1 MTAATPAVGRTRRQP
16 LRLPLLRAG
25 GGLAARVLAALM
37 LLTPAAAAEAVPQSQ
52 AEIELSFAPL
62 VKKAAPAVVN
72 IYTRKVVQARAASP
86 FAADPFFRHF
96 FGDDFGLGRPT
107 ERIQNSLGSGV
118 IVAPDGLVVTNH
130 HVVKDSDE
138 ITVVLADRREFNA
151 RIVTSDE
158 RTDLALLRIDP
169 PGEPLPVL
177 ELRDS
182 DEIEVGDLVLAIGN
196 PFGVGQTV
204 TGGIVSALAR
214 THVGIGDFGFFI
226 QTDAAINPGNS
237 GGALVGMDGRLV
249 GINTAIFSRGNGGSI
264 GIGFA
269 IPSNMVAT
277 VIAAER
283 TGGRLVRPWIGA
295 TGQGVTADL
304 ADGLGLDRP
313 GGVIVND
320 LHPAGPAARAGLR
333 VGDVVLA
340 VDGRAVDDPAAL
352 RFRLATLPVGGKAEL
367 AVRRLGRALEI
378 AVDLVAAPED
388 PPRDLTVLDGP
399 HPLTG
404 ATVANLSPALAEELS
419 VDGAWRGVIIVT
431 LRRGSIAHRA
441 GLAPGDILL
450 RVNDREI
457 DSVAALRDVLD
468 RPVSRWRIAFRR
480 AGETRVVVVG

>member
-1 MTAATPAVGRTRRQP
+1 
-16 LRLPLLRAG
+16 LRLPLLCAG
-25 GGLAARVLAALM
+25 GGLAARALAALM
-37 LLTPAAAAEAVPQSQ
+37 LVTAAAVAAEAVPQSRT
-52 AEIELSFAPL
+52 EIELSFAPL

-72 IYTRKVVQARAASP
+72 IYTRKVVQTRAASP
-86 FAADPFFRHF
+86 FLSDPFFRRF
-96 FGDDFGLGRPT
+96 FGEDFGFGQPA

-118 IVAPDGLVVTNH
+118 IVTPDGLVVTNH

-138 ITVVLADRREFNA
+138 ITVVLADRREFDA

-169 PGEPLPVL
+169 PALPLPVL

-204 TGGIVSALAR
+204 TSGIVSALAR
-214 THVGIGDFGFFI
+214 TRVGIGDLGFFI

-277 VIAAER
+277 VIAAEHN
-283 TGGRLVRPWIGA
+283 GGRLVRPWIGV

-304 ADGLGLDRP
+304 AEGLGLDRP
-313 GGVIVND
+313 SGVIVND
-320 LHPAGPAARAGLR
+320 LHPTGPAARAGLR

-340 VDGRAVDDPAAL
+340 VDGRTVDDPAAL
-352 RFRLATLPVGGKAEL
+352 RFRLATLPVGGKTKL
-367 AVRRLGRALEI
+367 SVHRLDGNFEI

-388 PPRDLTVLDGP
+388 PPRDQTVLDGP
-399 HPLTG
+399 NPLTG

-419 VDGAWRGVIIVT
+419 VDSAWRGVIIVT

-450 RVNDREI
+450 RVNDSEI

-468 RPVSRWRIAFRR
+468 HPVSRWRIAFRR